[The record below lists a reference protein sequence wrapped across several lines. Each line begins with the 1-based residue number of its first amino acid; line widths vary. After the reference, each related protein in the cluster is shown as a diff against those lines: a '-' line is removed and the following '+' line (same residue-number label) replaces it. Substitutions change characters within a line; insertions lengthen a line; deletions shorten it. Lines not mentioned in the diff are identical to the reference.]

1 VLPDVPNYRWVG
13 TETPIGR
20 HDPLGPG
27 PAANLLF
34 LPSRARAY
42 QCQTWCGDPKKGKAR
57 ERNER
62 ALCFLLFISALF
74 VNRPRCFSLRP
85 RDGEVCD
92 MLEKLKDRHGDD
104 VTLVF
109 LGTRSSDGGPS
120 FLVCDVGLRERMDDE
135 ARKSWD

>member
-1 VLPDVPNYRWVG
+1 
-13 TETPIGR
+13 
-20 HDPLGPG
+20 
-27 PAANLLF
+27 
-34 LPSRARAY
+34 
-42 QCQTWCGDPKKGKAR
+42 
-57 ERNER
+57 
-62 ALCFLLFISALF
+62 
-74 VNRPRCFSLRP
+74 
-85 RDGEVCD
+85 